1 MSETIHRLI
10 KERREN
16 LLLEGSVL
24 KLDYVVGHKFYYK
37 GGLSKQIQAFG
48 LEWKEG
54 TVVEKIN
61 PVKNPAG
68 VEDRGSEYEVYLRGP
83 NGKILHIKADTTSV
97 GSFTHVAES
106 GAPPK
111 GAEWEELIIKEYN
124 DLNKTDTHP
133 KVIETYEKFG
143 TQHHDIAK
151 KIAKS
156 FDVKVGGNQLV
167 HTGQGGL
174 SKKLGKHW
182 KNAGASNTTPKT
194 DIASS
199 DFSERISLKKEG
211 GSRSAS
217 PEKKEAIA
225 LVNAALELA
234 GEEDQAW
241 AKNLV
246 MNMGNKMETLISK
259 ENASSLKARYKDGDR
274 DAATQNWKK
283 VEDANKELSHELTDI
298 FAKDKKIGGT
308 FARCV
313 LYEASTGA
321 AKFDGVDK
329 KPAANRLA
337 KFSLS
342 GKIEYHPMVNP
353 DSQVIAKNAER
364 LKPYVSFKKGG
375 SASAAYSAF
384 QLALKNEYTPTTATS
399 IILSELNN
407 IDGFAQFLTE
417 DMLEEGVFDTIK
429 RAGDWAK
436 EMGGKAWKA
445 FEKALKAA
453 MKKIW
458 SWLKKIA
465 SMGRKFFRELLKFFG
480 IEIDNVKD
488 THGISSPDFHL
499 LA

>member
-1 MSETIHRLI
+1 MSQTIHRLI
-10 KERREN
+10 KERRV
-16 LLLEGSVL
+16 LSEGSVL

-48 LEWKEG
+48 LDWKDG
-54 TVVEKIN
+54 TVVEKVP

-68 VEDRGSEYEVYLRGP
+68 VEDRGSEYEAYLEGP

-97 GSFTHVAES
+97 GSFTHVKES
-106 GAPPK
+106 GSPPS
-111 GAEWEELIIKEYN
+111 GAELEELIIKEYN
-124 DLNKTDTHP
+124 DLNGTDTDP
-133 KVIETYEKFG
+133 SVVETYEKFG

-151 KIAKS
+151 KIAKG
-156 FDVKVGGNQLV
+156 FNAKVGGKQLV

-174 SKKLGKHW
+174 SKTLGKHW
-182 KNAGASNTTPKT
+182 KAAGASNTTPKT
-194 DIASS
+194 DIANSS
-199 DFSERISLKKEG
+199 FSERISLKKEG

-234 GEEDQAW
+234 VEQDKTW

-246 MNMGNKMETLISK
+246 KSMGTKMETLIST
-259 ENASSLKARYKDGDR
+259 ENASDLKKRYIDGDR
-274 DAATQNWKK
+274 DAAAQNWKT
-283 VEDANKELSHELTDI
+283 VDNANRELSQELTDI
-298 FAKDKKIGGT
+298 FAKDKKVGGV
-308 FARCV
+308 FAKCV

-321 AKFDGVDK
+321 AKFNGKDQA
-329 KPAANRLA
+329 PAANYLA

-342 GKIEYHPMVNP
+342 RKVEYHEMKNP
-353 DSQVIAKNAER
+353 DSPVIASNAEK

-417 DMLEEGVFDTIK
+417 DMLEEGVLDTIK
-429 RAGDWAK
+429 RAGNWAK
-436 EMGGKAWKA
+436 EMGQNAWKN
-445 FEKALKAA
+445 FQKALKAA
-453 MKKIW
+453 MKKIY
-458 SWLKKIA
+458 SYLKKIA
-465 SMGRKFFRELLKFFG
+465 SAGKRFFQLLLNFFG

-488 THGISSPDFHL
+488 VHGISSPDFHL
-499 LA
+499 LN